1 VTAVAH
7 IVITDCDHGTIEPEL
22 RAAAEAGVEL
32 TLANCA
38 DEDSVIQA
46 AAEAD
51 GLIVQYAPITARVL
65 EALPKLRV
73 ISRYGVGVDTID
85 VDAAHARGVLIS
97 NVPDYG
103 TEDVSDHAIALAL
116 ALLRGI
122 PQLDRRMRTGAYD
135 IAAVKPLHRLRGRVF
150 GVGGL
155 GRIGAATA
163 GKARALGF
171 EVIAHDPVVDSPP
184 DSLRGIP
191 LLPLDDL
198 LRRADVISLH
208 VPLTAA
214 THHLID
220 ASKLSLLHAGAVVV
234 NTSRGGVVD
243 TRALTD
249 ALARGQILGAA
260 LDVVEGE
267 PLRPGHRLY
276 ELPNVVLTP
285 HVGWYSEESFTEL
298 KRRAAENAI
307 VGCQGRTPH
316 DVVPANTRNGDVP
329 A

>member
-1 VTAVAH
+1 VTAVAR
-7 IVITDCDHGTIEPEL
+7 IVITDCDHGTIEPER
-22 RAAAEAGVEL
+22 RAAADAGVQL

-38 DEDSVIQA
+38 DEDSVIRA
-46 AAEAD
+46 AAKAD
-51 GLIVQYAPITARVL
+51 GLIVQYAPITAGVL
-65 EALPKLRV
+65 AALPKLRV

-85 VDAAHARGVLIS
+85 VDAAHARGVLVS

-122 PQLDRRMRTGAYD
+122 PQLDRRMRGGDHAID
-135 IAAVKPLHRLRGRVF
+135 AVKPLHRLRGRVF
-150 GVGGL
+150 GVVGV

-171 EVIAHDPVVDSPP
+171 EVIAHDPVVDSLPEH
-184 DSLRGIP
+184 LRGIP
-191 LLPLDDL
+191 LLPLEDL
-198 LRRADVISLH
+198 LCRADVVSLH

-214 THHLID
+214 TRHLINAD
-220 ASKLSLLHAGAVVV
+220 TLSLLRAESVVV
-234 NTSRGGVVD
+234 NTCRGGVVD
-243 TRALTD
+243 TE
-249 ALARGQILGAA
+249 ALADAAACGQILGAA
-260 LDVVEGE
+260 LDVVEDE
-267 PLRPGHRLY
+267 PLRQGHRLY
-276 ELPNVVLTP
+276 ELPNIVLTP

-307 VGCQGRTPH
+307 AGCLGRTPH
-316 DVVPANTRNGDVP
+316 DVVPAGTRNGEVT

>member
-1 VTAVAH
+1 VTAVAR

-65 EALPKLRV
+65 DALPELRV

-85 VDAAHARGVLIS
+85 VGAAHARGVLIS

-150 GVGGL
+150 GVVGL

-220 ASKLSLLHAGAVVV
+220 ASKLSLLHAGSVVV

-243 TRALTD
+243 TRALAD

-260 LDVVEGE
+260 LDVVEDE

-285 HVGWYSEESFTEL
+285 HVGWYSEESFIEL

-307 VGCQGRTPH
+307 AGCQGRTPH
-316 DVVPANTRNGDVP
+316 DVVPANTRNGDVS